1 MLVLV
6 AYCKHV
12 VCNFES
18 QKGICIEKLQTKMLC
33 LEAWLGKQVGK
44 DSSHIKVFSKL
55 GGNFLGYIRKPEA
68 QDKTQV
74 IRSMQDEI
82 SQFFKHIRP
91 SRYLVLFV
99 GQVRITPPSFPWD
112 GLATVSP
119 DALVIRRVDTMYNED
134 DMYALHR
141 INDFFGLDVMH
152 TPGQLEVT
160 SRSKYPTWRPCTL
173 LLQQLEV
180 FAFRGDQT
188 PITTLVFKNHADSLV
203 GIENFL
209 DVERIRMV
217 LDANVS
223 EVDFRDLAKSR
234 KLVELQVVM
243 GSKLSKDVGLMVN
256 LRKLDVCTRCSYGQV
271 PTEVGVLT
279 KLTSL
284 ALRGPFEGAIPT
296 ELGHLKDLVDLVVEF
311 TQLRGRIPKELSSL
325 PKLASIVLSGNPN
338 LRGDLPD
345 FEACT
350 FLSLEGSKNIKPH
363 RFFLRGGAWESTAY
377 KKRTWTRQLPHK

>member
-1 MLVLV
+1 
-6 AYCKHV
+6 
-12 VCNFES
+12 
-18 QKGICIEKLQTKMLC
+18 MLC
-33 LEAWLGKQVGK
+33 LEAWFGKQVGK

-82 SQFFKHIRP
+82 SQFFKHSRP

-99 GQVRITPPSFPWD
+99 RQVRVTQPSFPWD
-112 GLATVSP
+112 GLATVSF
-119 DALVIRRVDTMYNED
+119 DALATRRVDTMYNED
-134 DMYALHR
+134 DTYALHK
-141 INDFFGLDVMH
+141 IDDFFGLDVMH

-160 SRSKYPTWRPCTL
+160 SRSMYPTRRPRTL
-173 LLQQLEV
+173 LLPELEV
-180 FAFRGDQT
+180 FGFRGDQT
-188 PITTLVFKNHADSLV
+188 PITTLVFKNQAVSLV

-209 DVERIRMV
+209 DVERIRMSLDRRT
-217 LDANVS
+217 LDAYVL

-234 KLVELQVVM
+234 NLAELQVIM
-243 GSKLSKDVGLMVN
+243 RCTLSKDVGLMVN
-256 LRKLDVCTRCSYGQV
+256 LRKLDVCTRFYGQV
-271 PTEVGVLT
+271 PTEVGLLT

-296 ELGHLKDLVDLVVEF
+296 ELGHLKDLADLVFEF
-311 TQLRGRIPKELSSL
+311 TTLKGHIPKELSL
-325 PKLASIVLSGNPN
+325 PKLASIALSGNPN

-363 RFFLRGGAWESTAY
+363 RFFSRGPKWVSTPG
-377 KKRTWTRQLPHK
+377 KKRTWTRQLQNK